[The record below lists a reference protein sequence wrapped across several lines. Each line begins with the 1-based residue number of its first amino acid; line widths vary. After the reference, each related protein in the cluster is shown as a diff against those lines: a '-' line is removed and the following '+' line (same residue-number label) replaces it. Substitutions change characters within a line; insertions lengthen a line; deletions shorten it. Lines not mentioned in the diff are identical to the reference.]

1 MTMNACMRLRF
12 GAYGLVALAA
22 SAGPVLAQ
30 AQQYAAAKCRAV
42 ELRHCSGSSD
52 STQRAHLPVCAPLQ
66 PRAAKQPAASQQPAP
81 QAPAPPFTLTPQQ
94 QAQVDRVLDLW
105 EKHNETIKTFDCYFK
120 RWTYDTIFAKS
131 DKPDEARFVEM
142 GILKY
147 KAPDHGRFCVESAER
162 NGKVEPIGDARAEQ
176 WVSDG
181 KSIFEF
187 KYAQKQLIEHVLPPH
202 LQGKAISDTPL
213 PFLFGSEGRS
223 SSSGTGIEDHYARRR
238 HGPDLAA
245 GVSAFSTGGGQ
256 LQSGGIPHQCE
267 RHDAGGPEPLA
278 AERKGPH
285 NVCVLQRGGKRSF
298 AMPFFHMNP
307 FRPMTPFGWRK
318 IVYSRRLSSRKGN
331 LKPKPANRP
340 CNVVSLGIH
349 SGKIGAMPTLV
360 VGVIR
365 RHPCLLSRCARLAV
379 VQQ

>member
-1 MTMNACMRLRF
+1 MNACMRLRF

-30 AQQYAAAKCRAV
+30 AQQYAPRNAEPSNSAIAADQAIQPNVPTFQSR
-42 ELRHCSGSSD
+42 
-52 STQRAHLPVCAPLQ
+52 APLQ
-66 PRAAKQPAASQQPAP
+66 PRAAEQPAASQQPAP

-213 PFLFGSEGRS
+213 PFLFGSEAQKLKQRYWIKIITPDDVTDQIWLLAYPRFQQEAANFS
-223 SSSGTGIEDHYARRR
+223 RAELRINAKDMTPVALSLLQPNEKDHTTYVFYNVVVND
-238 HGPDLAA
+238 P
-245 GVSAFSTGGGQ
+245 
-256 LQSGGIPHQCE
+256 LQ
-267 RHDAGGPEPLA
+267 
-278 AERKGPH
+278 
-285 NVCVLQRGGKRSF
+285 
-298 AMPFFHMNP
+298 MPFFHMNP

-318 IVYSRRLSSRKGN
+318 IVEQPPPQQPQGQPQAQARQPAMQRR
-331 LKPKPANRP
+331 
-340 CNVVSLGIH
+340 
-349 SGKIGAMPTLV
+349 
-360 VGVIR
+360 
-365 RHPCLLSRCARLAV
+365 
-379 VQQ
+379 